1 MFGKKKRKLDNDSLK
16 NGVGLITYTDPTS
29 PISEQFRTARTNIQ
43 FSSLN
48 KEIKSI
54 VFTSSGPSE
63 GKSTVSNNLAVT
75 WAEQGKRVII
85 VDADLR
91 RPTVHRTFRVSNKI
105 GLSSLLAGAASVN
118 DAIHQTVINNL
129 YVLTSGPVPPNPSEL
144 LGSVQMANLLDTL
157 THNYDIVVVDA
168 PPVNSVTDAQ
178 VLSAKT
184 DGTILVVPQNMAD
197 KKGVIRAKSLLEAVH
212 TNILGAIMNR
222 ADVNE
227 TVGYYGGYY
236 GVDKK

>member
-16 NGVGLITYTDPTS
+16 NGVGLITYTNPTS

-184 DGTILVVPQNMAD
+184 DGTILVVPQNIAD